1 MERAYPDMTPITIE
15 FSRPIRADR
24 LGVAGKTIA
33 IEATVDECLA
43 LAERFGILAVDRLVA
58 SVQLDSRRGG
68 SLVLVKGHFDA
79 DVVQACVLSLV
90 PVPAHVTGDFSL
102 AYSSDDSDDEM
113 DVLIDVSMP
122 DPPDPMPDGVI
133 DIGEAVAEQ
142 LALSLDPF
150 PKAPGAQFDGFSDQE
165 PEPEP
170 EPGKGRMFD
179 ALAALKKK

>member
-1 MERAYPDMTPITIE
+1 MTPITME
-15 FSRPIRADR
+15 FPRPVRTDR
-24 LGVAGKTIA
+24 LGVTGKTIA
-33 IEATVDECLA
+33 IEATADERLA
-43 LAERFGILAVDRLVA
+43 LAERFGILRVDRLVA
-58 SVQLDSRRGG
+58 SVQLDPRRGG
-68 SLVLVKGHFDA
+68 ALVLVKGHFDA

-90 PVPAHVTGDFSL
+90 PVPAHVAGDFTL
-102 AYSSDDSDDEM
+102 TYSNDDSGDEM
-113 DVLIDVSMP
+113 EVLVDVSMP

-150 PKAPGAQFDGFSDQE
+150 PKAPGARFDGFSDQE

>member
-1 MERAYPDMTPITIE
+1 MTPITME
-15 FSRPIRADR
+15 FSRPVRADR

-33 IEATVDECLA
+33 IEATADERTA
-43 LAERFGILAVDRLVA
+43 LAERFGILGIERLTA
-58 SVQLDSRRGG
+58 SVQLEARRGG

-79 DVVQACVLSLV
+79 DVVQACVLSLA
-90 PVPAHVTGDFSL
+90 PVPAHVEGDFAL
-102 AYSSDDSDDEM
+102 TYSSDEEDDEM
-113 DVLIDVSMP
+113 DVLVDVSMP
-122 DPPDPMPDGVI
+122 DPPDPMPDGVV

-150 PKAPGAQFDGFSDQE
+150 PKAPGASFGGFSDRE

-170 EPGKGRMFD
+170 EPGRGRMFD